1 MKAVQTMLVP
11 RNLNVDTEML
21 LLAEVKLKNMMKLE
35 PIVFPSVVL
44 EPIHNYTPNKDD
56 KLSLAYLGSSESAT
70 NSYQYF
76 CMAYIDKS
84 GKITAC
90 VSIIL
95 TWYKDTNQIKQ
106 HNYSY
111 TKPTASIKFTNKNL
125 SLKDV
130 TNFFKEG
137 RLSVDLYDPSKKKE
151 KSREEFVIECVVN
164 SKKTVAP
171 IVFMNPLSTIQK
183 AALIEYETNPSYS
196 VHTVGDGVGFVV
208 TKKTNVDKKIR
219 VYRDVNDSDQQFNKK
234 IDKVI
239 NEFKQEM
246 KAIDCGVE
254 VTSIF
259 QYERKQVRVNKP
271 EFDDFLD

>member
-1 MKAVQTMLVP
+1 MKAVQTMLVS
-11 RNLNVDTEML
+11 RNLNVDNEML
-21 LLAEVKLKNMMKLE
+21 LLAEVKLKNMMNLE
-35 PIVFPSVVL
+35 PIVFPCVVL

-56 KLSLAYLGSSESAT
+56 KLSLAYLGSSDSAT
-70 NSYQYF
+70 NSYQYY

-106 HNYSY
+106 HSYGY

-125 SLKDV
+125 SLKEV
-130 TNFFKEG
+130 TNIFKDG
-137 RLSVDLYDPSKKKE
+137 RLSGDLYDPSKKKE

-164 SKKTVAP
+164 CKKTVAP
-171 IVFMNPLSTIQK
+171 IVFMNPLSTTQK
-183 AALIEYETNPSYS
+183 AALIEYETNPSYD

-208 TKKTNVDKKIR
+208 AKKTNIEKKIR
-219 VYRDVNDSDQQFNKK
+219 VYRDVNDSEQQFKK
-234 IDKVI
+234 KLD
-239 NEFKQEM
+239 
-246 KAIDCGVE
+246 KAITDFKNAMKNADCDVS